1 MGQIWASKQA
11 YENKK
16 PFKKKK
22 RGVWGGMH
30 MKTEPLGF
38 EVKFG
43 ICKSLNEYKF
53 IFL

>member
-11 YENKK
+11 YEKKK

-22 RGVWGGMH
+22 KKKGGMH
-30 MKTEPLGF
+30 MKTKPLGF